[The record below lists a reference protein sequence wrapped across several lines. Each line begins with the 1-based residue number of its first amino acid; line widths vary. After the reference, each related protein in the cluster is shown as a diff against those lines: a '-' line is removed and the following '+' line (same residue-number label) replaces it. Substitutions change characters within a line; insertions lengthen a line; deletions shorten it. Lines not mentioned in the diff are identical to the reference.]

1 MCTSYHLHLLP
12 SLSYDDLNILN
23 LDYNIIVGSYTKVD
37 PIVLDILGSR
47 LIRVNPLDF
56 ISPYDVSQESSREY
70 SECLLLASK
79 VEQRYGHID
88 KLTSLYSTFRR
99 NIDPE
104 KVYSRIVK
112 AIFPS
117 ISWTWHAVVSAEI
130 FIVRLSSKF
139 QIQSYSSVPYTSPVD
154 DYCYFSKHQLNPY
167 SFAFVCSLTLS
178 YLSPGVHGIELYQL
192 SPNPTNK
199 ILIRTLLDKPYSL
212 IRIFISSLFSS
223 CSLQLFKLLKS
234 QRFGYPSII
243 AIVASIPWHYST
255 TITQHVPGFLN
266 IPGRLLCDSS
276 LSHFFSRLFDSKSQR
291 VNHIVANRDDAVL
304 SLLPLSATTKFHLYN
319 RLLHMLLV
327 TKIFML
333 LVFGTL
339 TYYNSQGFILLF
351 FHPILPNLSI

>member
-1 MCTSYHLHLLP
+1 MCNSYHLHLLP

-130 FIVRLSSKF
+130 FIVRLPLSFRFKVIHHSL
-139 QIQSYSSVPYTSPVD
+139 IHLRLMTIVTS
-154 DYCYFSKHQLNPY
+154 QNINL
-167 SFAFVCSLTLS
+167 
-178 YLSPGVHGIELYQL
+178 
-192 SPNPTNK
+192 
-199 ILIRTLLDKPYSL
+199 ILIPL
-212 IRIFISSLFSS
+212 
-223 CSLQLFKLLKS
+223 
-234 QRFGYPSII
+234 
-243 AIVASIPWHYST
+243 
-255 TITQHVPGFLN
+255 
-266 IPGRLLCDSS
+266 
-276 LSHFFSRLFDSKSQR
+276 RLF
-291 VNHIVANRDDAVL
+291 AV
-304 SLLPLSATTKFHLYN
+304 
-319 RLLHMLLV
+319 
-327 TKIFML
+327 
-333 LVFGTL
+333 
-339 TYYNSQGFILLF
+339 
-351 FHPILPNLSI
+351 